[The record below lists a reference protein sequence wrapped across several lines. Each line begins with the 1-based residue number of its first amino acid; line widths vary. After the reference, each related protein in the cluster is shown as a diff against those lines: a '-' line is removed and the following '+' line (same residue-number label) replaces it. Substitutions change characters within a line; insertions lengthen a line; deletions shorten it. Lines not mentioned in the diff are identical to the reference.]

1 MKYYEDVLSKQL
13 LDRIQFDIRKRVPK
27 YQWSSN
33 IPWQQELKLGVSGIS
48 INLELEK
55 NCIMIFKEIQHFFR
69 RRVCF
74 NV

>member
-48 INLELEK
+48 I
-55 NCIMIFKEIQHFFR
+55 QSRVR
-69 RRVCF
+69 RTA
-74 NV
+74 